1 MHFESVNH
9 FLRLADYHN
18 VMHARIVIVDD
29 RTTNLRIYA
38 QFVAMMGPDYTS
50 KCFHSALE
58 ALDWLEH
65 EAADLLIVDYRMPEM
80 TGADFI
86 RKLRERSEG
95 RNVPAIIITARQDR
109 ECRISALDAG
119 ATDFLQSPVNDKEFR
134 ERAVLLI
141 AQSRK
146 QAELESSLVSN
157 TLDNHD
163 GDGTGANGSSS
174 SMLAQI
180 IDTAPVLINA
190 TDRNDK
196 LLFMNNYQ
204 SAMFGADPETLVGRS
219 LAELLA
225 PNLAEREVR
234 RNRTILESGKAISN
248 YEEVFSADGVD
259 LTFHCSKSALR
270 NKDGQIIGVLTSAV
284 DITARKFAEEHRAHL
299 ALHDMLTGLPNRA
312 LLGEKMRQ
320 TIEDCHVQNRVAAL
334 LLLDLD
340 RFKVIN
346 DTRGHQAGDM
356 LLRQVAERLTAMLG
370 PDEVAARIG
379 GDEFAIILRNIKDVE
394 DVSSEC
400 LRILAQIGR
409 PYSIDGS
416 LQLIG
421 ASIGVALIPSDGDTP
436 DELLRLAD
444 LAMYEAK
451 SKGRNC
457 HCFFSQQLNQIAQFN
472 AGVEADLRQALEE
485 NQFFLEYQPIVDASS
500 SQYCGLEALLRWQHP
515 VRGRLMPNEFLRIA
529 NDSGLIDSIGDW
541 VIRAVCMQIEQF
553 AQENLKIPHI
563 AVNVS
568 PRQFQ
573 SPGMCDDILEN
584 IRKHGVQAGQFTVE
598 ITEELLLDQNGSVQ
612 EQLLKLREN
621 GIDIS
626 IDDFGTGYSSLQYL
640 RDLPATRLKIDR
652 TFVAR
657 IEHSTTD
664 RAIISTI
671 SHLAHALG
679 MRVVAEG
686 VENEGQRALLKAS
699 GCDELQG
706 YLFGRSLSVDQLRAL
721 FADGMAKYGASAT

>member
-1 MHFESVNH
+1 
-9 FLRLADYHN
+9 
-18 VMHARIVIVDD
+18 MHARIVIVDD

-38 QFVAMMGPDYTS
+38 QFVAMMGPDYSS
-50 KCFHSALE
+50 KCFQSAIE
-58 ALDWLEH
+58 ALAWLEH
-65 EAADLLIVDYRMPEM
+65 EPADLLVVDYRMPEM

-86 RKLRERSEG
+86 RRLRERTDG
-95 RNVPAIIITARQDR
+95 RNIPAIIITARQDR

-119 ATDFLQSPVNDKEFR
+119 ATDFLQSPVTHNEFR
-134 ERAVLLI
+134 DRAELLI
-141 AQSRK
+141 SQNRK
-146 QAELESSLVSN
+146 QVELEYSSSGN
-157 TLDNHD
+157 SAQCGSMSEDAPTDN
-163 GDGTGANGSSS
+163 AS
-174 SMLAQI
+174 SMLEQI
-180 IDTAPVLINA
+180 IDTAPVMINA

-204 SAMFGADPETLVGRS
+204 AALFGEESDNLVGRPIADLLESS
-219 LAELLA
+219 LAD
-225 PNLAEREVR
+225 REAR
-234 RNRTILESGKAISN
+234 RNRTILKSGKPISN
-248 YEEVFSADGVD
+248 YEEIYSSDGVD

-312 LLGEKMRQ
+312 LLGEKMRL
-320 TIEDCHVQNRVAAL
+320 TIEDCQAHGKMAAL

-370 PDEVAARIG
+370 PDDVASRIG
-379 GDEFAIILRNIKDVE
+379 GDEFAIILRDVE
-394 DVSSEC
+394 SVEDISSEC
-400 LRILAQIGR
+400 LRMLTQIGK
-409 PYSIDGS
+409 PYSIDES
-416 LQLIG
+416 QQLIG
-421 ASIGVALIPSDGDTP
+421 ASIGVALVPSDGATS

-451 SKGRNC
+451 SRGRNC
-457 HCFFSQQLNQIAQFN
+457 HCFFSQELNQIAQFN
-472 AGVEADLRQALEE
+472 AGVEADLRVALEE
-485 NQFFLEYQPIVDASS
+485 SQFFLEYQPIVDATTSEYS
-500 SQYCGLEALLRWQHP
+500 GLEALLRWHHP

-529 NDSGLIDSIGDW
+529 NDSGLIDSIGGW
-541 VIRAVCMQIEQF
+541 VVRAVCAQIEQF
-553 AQENLKIPHI
+553 KLEGLAIPHI
-563 AVNVS
+563 AVNIS

-573 SPGMCDDILEN
+573 APGMCDDILDSISRHN
-584 IRKHGVQAGQFTVE
+584 VMPGQFTVE
-598 ITEELLLDQNGSVQ
+598 ITEELLLDQSPQ
-612 EQLLKLREN
+612 LHEQLLKLRAN
-621 GIDIS
+621 GVDIS

-652 TFVAR
+652 TFVSR
-657 IEHSTTD
+657 IEHSTAD

-671 SHLAHALG
+671 AHLSHALG

-686 VENEGQRALLKAS
+686 VENEAQRTLLKAS

-706 YLFGRSLSVDQLRAL
+706 FLFGRSLSVEQLRAL
-721 FADGMAKYGASAT
+721 FANGSAVYQTAAA